1 MDKAENCKEHNEH
14 LGFFILLPSFF
25 ADKHTRL
32 PDGLRLAF
40 EEPTVTNLG
49 VNEMLA
55 LLDRLES
62 AVRTFTEREEKLT
75 GEYRA
80 RSSATAKAFEKAT
93 EERASQL
100 AERIAGAET
109 AFKLKSTSCSPI

>member
-1 MDKAENCKEHNEH
+1 
-14 LGFFILLPSFF
+14 
-25 ADKHTRL
+25 
-32 PDGLRLAF
+32 
-40 EEPTVTNLG
+40 VTNLG

-80 RSSATAKAFEKAT
+80 RSSATTKAFETAT
-93 EERASQL
+93 EERMSQL
-100 AERIAGAET
+100 TNA
-109 AFKLKSTSCSPI
+109 SPGGNRL